1 MTQRPTRFFMLAG
14 AAMAANFVIMQFVA
28 RSENGWLKGIG
39 LGTLAMA
46 IVLIA
51 APFFTLPKY
60 GRTEPGDSFYET
72 TQVVD
77 RGVYALVRHPQ
88 YLGYALLNV
97 GLSAL
102 NLSWT
107 TAVLAILAFL
117 FFYLQS
123 VQEEKFCHQQMGAA
137 YATYCQRVPR
147 FNLLLGLF
155 RTLSRKLAA

>member
-1 MTQRPTRFFMLAG
+1 MLAG
-14 AAMAANFVIMQFVA
+14 AATVANYAISPFVA
-28 RSENGWLKGIG
+28 SNENSWVKGIG
-39 LGTLAMA
+39 LGYLALA
-46 IVLIA
+46 IVYNRCAILYAQQIR
-51 APFFTLPKY
+51 PCPTRRQFL
-60 GRTEPGDSFYET
+60 RNN
-72 TQVVD
+72 QVVD

-102 NLSWT
+102 NLSWA

-123 VQEEKFCHQQMGAA
+123 GQEERFCHQQMGAA